1 MKWYSEYWEFQSF
14 PTFIKASP
22 SLKNR
27 YQQGFRIYA
36 SADAF
41 LADFGDDE
49 QAVICATHF
58 NENKKGKARSVTK
71 RKVVDRRG
79 ID

>member
-1 MKWYSEYWEFQSF
+1 MKWYSDYWEFQSF

-27 YQQGFRIYA
+27 YHQCFRIYA
-36 SADAF
+36 SADEF

-58 NENKKGKARSVTK
+58 NENKKE
-71 RKVVDRRG
+71 
-79 ID
+79 